1 MPVASMC
8 GNVAPMQSLM
18 ASMEVLQMVDRNTP
32 KLIPANPGRG
42 ERIDGTF
49 FSHDDQSLTLHQCQD
64 HKPGHGSVAGDL
76 EHPIHCYQSDA
87 RLNREQ

>member
-8 GNVAPMQSLM
+8 GSVAPMQSLM

-42 ERIDGTF
+42 ERIIAKIRF
-49 FSHDDQSLTLHQCQD
+49 
-64 HKPGHGSVAGDL
+64 
-76 EHPIHCYQSDA
+76 
-87 RLNREQ
+87 R